1 MTKSTETSPRSG
13 RSTSG
18 AYQVFM
24 LMLCVFALA
33 VIGYDAIGRPDKH
46 TREILLFADTVLC
59 LAFLIDFLVSF
70 FKAPNRWRYFYTWGW
85 VDLAS
90 SIPSGVLT
98 FRLLRLGRVA
108 RIVRVLRVLRG
119 VRATR
124 TVTSFILTKRAQSTF
139 LAAALL
145 SILFVFLGSI
155 AILQI
160 EKVPG
165 ANISTPTDALWWA
178 FETVTS
184 VDYGDRYPVTT
195 EGRVVAGLLVVV
207 GAALFGT
214 LAGSAAMWFLAPSQE
229 QEKKEFSELRD
240 EIAELKDLL
249 KARKTG

>member
-1 MTKSTETSPRSG
+1 M
-13 RSTSG
+13 
-18 AYQVFM
+18 
-24 LMLCVFALA
+24 
-33 VIGYDAIGRPDKH
+33 
-46 TREILLFADTVLC
+46 
-59 LAFLIDFLVSF
+59 
-70 FKAPNRWRYFYTWGW
+70 
-85 VDLAS
+85 AS
-90 SIPSGVLT
+90 SIPSGALPI
-98 FRLLRLGRVA
+98 RMLRLGRVA
-108 RIVRVLRVLRG
+108 RIVRVLRILRG

-184 VDYGDRYPVTT
+184 VDYGDRYPVTG
-195 EGRVVAGLLVVV
+195 EGRLVAGLLVIV

-229 QEKKEFSELRD
+229 QEKKEFAELRD
-240 EIAELKDLL
+240 EIAELKQLL
-249 KARKTG
+249 KERKTG